1 MCGIQESLTTTRH
14 ASRSTQL
21 VFDSPA
27 NGCKD
32 WCGGGGGIIF
42 LWCVGVLATAR
53 AGATRTII
61 WETPSDNGVA
71 MDALIVPPLDEGVGG
86 AVTNYG

>member
-1 MCGIQESLTTTRH
+1 M
-14 ASRSTQL
+14 
-21 VFDSPA
+21 
-27 NGCKD
+27 
-32 WCGGGGGIIF
+32 IIL